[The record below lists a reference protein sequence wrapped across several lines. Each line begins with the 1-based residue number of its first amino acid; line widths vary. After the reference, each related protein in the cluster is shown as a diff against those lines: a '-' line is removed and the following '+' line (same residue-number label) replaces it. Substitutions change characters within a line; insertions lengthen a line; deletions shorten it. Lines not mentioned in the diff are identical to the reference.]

1 MKNAH
6 LLFSSIVLLPIA
18 ITYGI
23 SPDVQ
28 IPFGISFSIESV
40 DLKNILRA
48 IMGLYLA
55 MIDWWI
61 LGVFNSKSWVAAT
74 MTNIFFM
81 AGLGVG
87 RLISVVIDG
96 VPSMNFHIGMYAE
109 FLIAIWGIYSWRKY
123 DV

>member
-1 MKNAH
+1 MRYHGNIKLVKPYLKITLMKNAH

-23 SPDVQ
+23 SPDIQ

-55 MIDWWI
+55 MIAW
-61 LGVFNSKSWVAAT
+61 
-74 MTNIFFM
+74 
-81 AGLGVG
+81 
-87 RLISVVIDG
+87 
-96 VPSMNFHIGMYAE
+96 
-109 FLIAIWGIYSWRKY
+109 
-123 DV
+123 